1 MVALERAGISVKKY
15 YASEIEPN
23 AIKISQKNYPNII
36 QIGNIEEITKEKIK
50 NMGKIDLIIGGS
62 PCQGLSSSNVWLKD
76 GEYGVNGTGKSR
88 LFWQYVRVL
97 NLVKEFNSNVKFLLE
112 NVGSANKKDKEII
125 NQTLGCEG
133 ISFNSQLLS
142 AQNRNR
148 VYWTNFDFEI
158 PTQRKEIFM
167 QDILEKS
174 VSDKYYLTQKM
185 YDCIMSPATKGWQS
199 GKMEI
204 NLRIARPITA
214 TMHKMHRA
222 DTDNYVSTEYKPVN
236 KTNVRRLTPLECERL
251 QTLPDNYTSG
261 VSDTCRY
268 KCIGNGWTVDVI
280 AHILKHLK

>member
-23 AIKISQKNYPNII
+23 AIKISQKNHPNII
-36 QIGNIEEITKEKIK
+36 QIGDIEEITKEKIK
-50 NMGKIDLIIGGS
+50 KMGKIDLIIGGS

-167 QDILEKS
+167 QDIL
-174 VSDKYYLTQKM
+174 
-185 YDCIMSPATKGWQS
+185 
-199 GKMEI
+199 
-204 NLRIARPITA
+204 
-214 TMHKMHRA
+214 
-222 DTDNYVSTEYKPVN
+222 
-236 KTNVRRLTPLECERL
+236 
-251 QTLPDNYTSG
+251 
-261 VSDTCRY
+261 
-268 KCIGNGWTVDVI
+268 
-280 AHILKHLK
+280 